1 MSSLLEQAIVD
12 ATALREAA
20 LKNAEAA
27 IIEKY
32 APEIKSA
39 VDTLLE
45 QEAELGAPEE
55 ELGGDLGDLGAAE
68 DPAAA
73 EAQFTDEY
81 REHFANPYIAAERG
95 YVDDVVRPSETRGRL
110 IRTLEMLEHKVQTL
124 PRKKH
129 GNLPL

>member
-1 MSSLLEQAIVD
+1 MSSMLEQAIVD

-45 QEAELGAPEE
+45 QPELDD
-55 ELGGDLGDLGAAE
+55 ELGGGLE
-68 DPAAA
+68 MPAAA
-73 EAQFTDEY
+73 APEAEKVDAPPAYAEEEKVCPCPDDDE
-81 REHFANPYIAAERG
+81 E
-95 YVDDVVRPSETRGRL
+95 V
-110 IRTLEMLEHKVQTL
+110 
-124 PRKKH
+124 
-129 GNLPL
+129 